1 LKLRR
6 AAGTVAIAKTG
17 CLEAE
22 EEMGDYHLQMQ
33 FDIAADPATVTR
45 ALETQEGVASWWT
58 THATLDEGGEG
69 RRLRTSFPDTPQPF
83 EFAVRE
89 TPERVEWVTGSFPPW
104 WAGTTVRFDIGP
116 NPDGPGTRLLF
127 SHRDYEPD
135 NPVIPI
141 VTPAWAQIL
150 LRLKGYAET
159 GTRQPFFDF

>member
-1 LKLRR
+1 
-6 AAGTVAIAKTG
+6 
-17 CLEAE
+17 
-22 EEMGDYHLQMQ
+22 MGDYHLLMQ
-33 FDIAADPATVTR
+33 FDIDADPETVLS
-45 ALETQEGVASWWT
+45 AVNSEEGIRSWWT
-58 THATLDEGGEG
+58 SQAKLADGQLE
-69 RRLRTSFPDTPQPF
+69 TSFPDVPQPF
-83 EFAVRE
+83 EFDVRE
-89 TPERVEWVTGSFPPW
+89 EPARVEYVTGAFPPW
-104 WAGTTVRFDIGP
+104 WAGTTVRFDMGP